1 MAAITWRELTGSP
14 DTGAFR
20 AMAGAAETVNTG
32 FGALN
37 KVLERHEA
45 GIKTQY
51 DRTQDAQSVAFRE
64 ALAGATTPERVAQIR
79 AQRDTLLAGLDP
91 TRRAALVGAEDAR
104 LASIRTNITAGQQF
118 QDAQTLWD
126 NRPLVNQ
133 AQALFAVGKGAEAT
147 ALLEPIKHLLPTYGK
162 AIADGTALTDA
173 RTKLESELKTAT
185 TSRDNQTTTA
195 EAAKKSA
202 ETQAGQLLVSQ
213 KDSDTRAGQLKVS
226 QDETNLRMQETVEK
240 RLSDLNNKLSTM
252 GGGLT
257 SPVAQKEIDAF
268 IKTLP
273 KEDQSRMQE
282 AIGRL
287 ASNPKYAGLTPE
299 AAIMAA
305 RADLSTK
312 GPILK
317 WLWNGSGDGIESEA
331 EKIKSS
337 PAYDASLVNRDNALK
352 SLAQQRDVLRETL
365 YPGTTTPKPAPVPD
379 PTPKPAP
386 ANAAQAAPNSG
397 APTEALARLAQVEV
411 GMLNAGQIEELS
423 PEVQKFLEDQ
433 AARDRAAVVA
443 GAKASWGGAEKL
455 GAAAADIFTLP
466 VRGGMGIVNNAVRG
480 VNTLGADLPYIP
492 DSNGIISS
500 MTPYSDMLARRDQ
513 PPQSAADAKALRDQL
528 LKEVTGKKAK

>member
-1 MAAITWRELTGSP
+1 MAAITWRELTGAP

-20 AMAGAAETVNTG
+20 AMSGATETVNTG

-64 ALAGATTPERVAQIR
+64 ALAGATTPEQVAQIQ

-104 LASIRTNITAGQQF
+104 LAFVRTNITAGQQF
-118 QDAQTLWD
+118 QDAQTLWN
-126 NRPLVNQ
+126 NRALVNR

-147 ALLEPIKHLLPTYGK
+147 ALLEPIKDLLPTYGK
-162 AIADGTALTDA
+162 AIADGTALIDA
-173 RTKLESELKTAT
+173 RTKLESELDTAKTN
-185 TSRDNQTTTA
+185 RNNQTTTA
-195 EAAKKSA
+195 EAAKKNA
-202 ETQAGQLLVSQ
+202 ETLAGQLLVAQ
-213 KDSDTRAGQLKVS
+213 KDADTRAGQLKVNK
-226 QDETNLRMQETVEK
+226 DESGLRMQEALEK
-240 RLSDLNNKLSTM
+240 RLSDLNSKLSTM

-257 SPVAQKEIDAF
+257 SPSAQKEIDDF

-287 ASNPKYAGLTPE
+287 ANNPKFADLTPE

-317 WLWNGSGDGIESEA
+317 WFWNGSGDGIESEA
-331 EKIKSS
+331 EKIRNS
-337 PAYDASLVNRDNALK
+337 PEYAASLVSRGDAIK
-352 SLAQQRDVLRETL
+352 SLTQQRDVLRETL

-386 ANAAQAAPNSG
+386 PAAPAP
-397 APTEALARLAQVEV
+397 APTIIDAKLAQLAEVEQR
-411 GMLNAGQIEELS
+411 MLSAGQLEELS
-423 PEVQKFLEDQ
+423 PEVKKFLDEQ
-433 AARDRAAVVA
+433 SARDRAAVVSA
-443 GAKASWGGAEKL
+443 ARSAWGGAEKL
-455 GAAAADIFTLP
+455 AAAGADLFTLP
-466 VRGGMGIVNNAVRG
+466 VRAGMGVVNNGIRAVN
-480 VNTLGADLPYIP
+480 VMGANVPFIP
-492 DSNGIISS
+492 DSEGIISS
-500 MTPYSDMLARRDQ
+500 LTPYSDMLARRDM
-513 PPQSAADAKALRDQL
+513 PPQAAKDAQALRAEL
-528 LKEVTGKKAK
+528 LKEINGTKKAK